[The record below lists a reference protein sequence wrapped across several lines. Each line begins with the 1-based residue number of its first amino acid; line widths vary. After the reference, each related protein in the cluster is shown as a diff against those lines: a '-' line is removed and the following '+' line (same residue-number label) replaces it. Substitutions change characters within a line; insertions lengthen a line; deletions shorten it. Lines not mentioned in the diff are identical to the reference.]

1 MAVPQPPWQE
11 RLKPTIVFILPLV
24 LLVALAWFIRMNSDN
39 NPMRFTMEVAEPVL
53 IEPGI
58 PVVPLDLTLR
68 LQNRTREGID
78 VIAESQCHALRWFLL
93 DDSGS
98 FIQSDPMEG
107 CQPGAIA
114 DHVGAE
120 TTLVHTATIPL
131 DAGRLI
137 PGERYHLVVAF
148 WGYEKRERFRVRQG
162 G

>member
-24 LLVALAWFIRMNSDN
+24 LLVALAWFIRVNSDN
-39 NPMRFTMEVAEPVL
+39 NPMRLTMEVAEPVL
-53 IEPGI
+53 IEAGI
-58 PVVPLDLTLR
+58 PVVPLDVTLR

-98 FIQSDPMEG
+98 FIQSDPMVG

-114 DHVGAE
+114 DHAAGIALWAIIRWNFAKVEKIGPTNPPADWSAPPAEGASARR
-120 TTLVHTATIPL
+120 T
-131 DAGRLI
+131 
-137 PGERYHLVVAF
+137 
-148 WGYEKRERFRVRQG
+148 
-162 G
+162 